1 MILCFI
7 SNSQLT
13 MFEQMDNLQVFFE
26 ITARRTQQ
34 QPMTCQNHLK
44 CIFYVI
50 IFFFNYRTL
59 LHKFSNKILN
69 KDLEIFIAKSI
80 RSGDRLNK

>member
-7 SNSQLT
+7 SNSQWT
-13 MFEQMDNLQVFFE
+13 MFEQMDNLQVFFL
-26 ITARRTQQ
+26 RSLRLGLN
-34 QPMTCQNHLK
+34 MTCKNHLK